1 VSEPLVVGA
10 VAYTPNVV
18 PIWEGIRAYFRD
30 SAAPMDF
37 VLFSNYGRQV
47 DALVAGHV
55 DIAWNT
61 NLAWVRTV
69 LQTGGRCRALA
80 MRDTDLAF
88 RTVLVARAGS
98 GLTGPLDLKG
108 RRLALGSR
116 DSAQA
121 AILPVHYLRRLG
133 VADGDVELVR
143 IDTDLGKHGDTGR
156 SELDAIRL
164 VLDGDADAAA
174 IGSTTWEAVGRDQ
187 LMPGSLE
194 PMWTSPAY
202 CHCNFTALDT
212 LPAERTEPWVAH
224 LLAMDWDVPEHRRIL
239 ELEGLQRWV
248 RPDLTG
254 YASLFEAVTEQGISP
269 RW

>member
-1 VSEPLVVGA
+1 MTKPLLVGA

-18 PIWEGIRAYFRD
+18 PIWEGIRAYFAGSGAD
-30 SAAPMDF
+30 MDF

-47 DALVAGHV
+47 DELLAGHI

-69 LQTGGRCRALA
+69 MQTAGECRALA

-98 GLTGPLDLKG
+98 AFGGLRELVG

-121 AILPVHYLRRLG
+121 AILPVYYLRREGLG
-133 VADGDVELVR
+133 SGEVQFVR
-143 IDTDLGKHGDTGR
+143 VDSDLGKHGDTGR

-164 VLDGDADAAA
+164 VLDGAADAAA
-174 IGSTTWEAVGRDQ
+174 IGGPTWHAIGRDE
-187 LMPGSLE
+187 LMPGALE
-194 PMWTSPAY
+194 EIWTSPPY
-202 CHCNFTALDT
+202 CHCNFTALPR
-212 LPAERTEPWVAH
+212 LAEERSRPWVEH
-224 LLAMDWDVPEHRRIL
+224 LLAMDWDDPEHRRIL
-239 ELEGLQRWV
+239 ELEGLRRWV
-248 RPDLTG
+248 HPDLDG
-254 YASLFEAVTEQGISP
+254 YGSLFEAVAEQGIAA